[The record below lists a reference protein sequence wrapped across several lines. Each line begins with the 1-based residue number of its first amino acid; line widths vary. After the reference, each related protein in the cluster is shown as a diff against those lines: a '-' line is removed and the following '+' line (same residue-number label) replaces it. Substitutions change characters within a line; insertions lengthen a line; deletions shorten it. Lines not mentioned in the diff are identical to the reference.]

1 MTNQIIPTTKKSKH
15 SILEQLPTQIILEI
29 LSRFPI
35 KTLFLCQLVSKHWL
49 SLIPDSHFAN
59 LHLSRSP
66 VSLLLKPFY
75 PRRESRQ
82 LRLVDL
88 QIAHSTHPR
97 DAQLK
102 FISKFNYPL
111 LKEDKIV
118 NSRNGLLCLSDFTD
132 DSDPIFICNPI
143 LGEYI
148 TLPILHHHGNY
159 DATMTAFGFSLKTNQ
174 YKVVRF
180 FVQEVV
186 YIDHNTQMGS
196 YREEAEAKIYTIGG
210 EGLWRNMGPIMIPK
224 TGEILM
230 LCNKDGLVLYD
241 PKLVSITAYTRPP
254 PSFLFLFLFL
264 FFNQAMAGA
273 LITPAGDDSPK
284 DYPGKLT
291 WYVFVTCIVAAMG
304 GLIFG
309 YDIGISGGETDAY
322 ALWTKLEGMYQS
334 KTARNK
340 ALLMRRLV
348 NLKLK
353 GGISVAEHT
362 SEFQNLV
369 NQLTTVKM
377 ELDDEMQA
385 LLLLSSL
392 PDSWETLVVSL
403 SNSAPE
409 GKLTMSMVTDALFS
423 EEARKKEMGGDQS
436 HALVTENKSRG
447 RGRGRSKSRG
457 RSRGRSQDRGKFKD
471 GTSRPRFKCY
481 HCGQEGHIKKYCYAL
496 KGEQQQGNRQPK
508 TEDGTTAVSVSED
521 IALFS
526 VEEEECLHMS
536 DNDTE
541 WVVDTAASYHATS
554 QKEFF
559 STYQAGDF
567 GTVKMGNSSFSKIV
581 GIGDIHIQTK
591 VGCTM
596 VLKDVRH
603 VPDLRLNLIS
613 GIALDRQG
621 YENYFGKG
629 IWKVWVYVLKTKA
642 EVFQH
647 FQTFHAMVERKTEKK
662 LKCLRTDNGGEYTS
676 KEFKA
681 YSIPE
686 EVWSGREI
694 FYSHLRVFGCK
705 AFAHVSKEHRQKLD
719 DKATPCIFIGYGDE
733 EFGYRLWDPKHKK
746 VIRSRDVVFQEGQT
760 FEDFGQP
767 AKPKVDDVSE
777 IIPNPAPS
785 QHATDEEE
793 LPQHAVNNVEL
804 QDGFLEEEDPEV
816 EGVEQGEP
824 QPPLPETVG
833 PQLRRSTREFKP
845 STKYPT
851 SEYIL
856 LTDEGEPES
865 FQEAQN
871 HKEKSSWQQ
880 SMQEEMQSLQ
890 KNQTYDLVK
899 LPQGRKALQNKWVFK
914 LKKDGSG
921 KLVKYKARLVVK
933 GFGQKKG
940 IDFDEIFSPVVKM
953 TSIRVVL
960 GLAASLNLE
969 LEQMDVKTA
978 FLHGD
983 LKEEIYMEQPE
994 GFEVKGKE
1002 NLVCRLKKSLYGL
1015 KQAPRQ
1021 WYKKFDSFMVG
1032 HEYKRTVADQ
1042 CVYVRT
1048 FPGGNFIILLLYV
1061 DDMLIV
1067 GQDATTIRSLKKELL
1082 QSFDM
1087 KDLGP
1092 AQQILGMNIV
1102 RDRKAKKLWLSQ
1114 EKYVE
1119 RVIEKFNMKD
1129 AKPVSTP
1136 LANHFK
1142 LSKNSCPSSTKERQE
1157 MEAIPYSS
1165 AVGSVGVG
1173 FATQSVP
1180 LFVSEMAP
1188 HRYRGTLNVC
1198 FQLFITIGILIAGL
1212 VNYFTNMI
1220 KGDLGWR
1227 ISLGGAAV
1235 PAVLMIFSS
1244 LWVSETPNSLIE
1256 RGHLDK
1262 AKKQLQRI
1270 RGVADVQAEFNDLVD
1285 ASAASKEVEHPWRDL
1300 SMRKYRPQ
1308 LCLAILIPMFQQL
1321 TGINVVMFYA
1331 PVLFKTIGFQS
1342 NASLASAMITGGV
1355 NVLAT
1360 FISVFGTD
1368 RWGRKPLFLWG
1379 GGMMIVFQSAVAVLI
1394 GTKFGVTGDATD
1406 LGTLYSSI
1414 LYRLVLIMSLFVIF
1428 FVPETN
1434 NIPIEEMS
1442 QVWRGHWYWKKFV
1455 DDEKEI
1461 EMKNGMP

>member
-1 MTNQIIPTTKKSKH
+1 M
-15 SILEQLPTQIILEI
+15 
-29 LSRFPI
+29 
-35 KTLFLCQLVSKHWL
+35 
-49 SLIPDSHFAN
+49 
-59 LHLSRSP
+59 
-66 VSLLLKPFY
+66 
-75 PRRESRQ
+75 
-82 LRLVDL
+82 
-88 QIAHSTHPR
+88 
-97 DAQLK
+97 
-102 FISKFNYPL
+102 
-111 LKEDKIV
+111 
-118 NSRNGLLCLSDFTD
+118 
-132 DSDPIFICNPI
+132 
-143 LGEYI
+143 
-148 TLPILHHHGNY
+148 
-159 DATMTAFGFSLKTNQ
+159 
-174 YKVVRF
+174 
-180 FVQEVV
+180 
-186 YIDHNTQMGS
+186 
-196 YREEAEAKIYTIGG
+196 
-210 EGLWRNMGPIMIPK
+210 
-224 TGEILM
+224 
-230 LCNKDGLVLYD
+230 
-241 PKLVSITAYTRPP
+241 
-254 PSFLFLFLFL
+254 
-264 FFNQAMAGA
+264 
-273 LITPAGDDSPK
+273 
-284 DYPGKLT
+284 
-291 WYVFVTCIVAAMG
+291 
-304 GLIFG
+304 
-309 YDIGISGGETDAY
+309 
-322 ALWTKLEGMYQS
+322 
-334 KTARNK
+334 
-340 ALLMRRLV
+340 
-348 NLKLK
+348 
-353 GGISVAEHT
+353 
-362 SEFQNLV
+362 
-369 NQLTTVKM
+369 
-377 ELDDEMQA
+377 
-385 LLLLSSL
+385 
-392 PDSWETLVVSL
+392 
-403 SNSAPE
+403 
-409 GKLTMSMVTDALFS
+409 
-423 EEARKKEMGGDQS
+423 
-436 HALVTENKSRG
+436 
-447 RGRGRSKSRG
+447 
-457 RSRGRSQDRGKFKD
+457 
-471 GTSRPRFKCY
+471 
-481 HCGQEGHIKKYCYAL
+481 

-581 GIGDIHIQTK
+581 GIGDVHIQTK

-629 IWKVWVYVLKTKA
+629 IWKLKKGSLVVAKGQAIGTLYKTHVEVNSNSFNAAEDETSPNLWHKRLGHMSEKGLQILAKKSLIPFAKDAKLNPCDNCLFGKHHRVAFHSSSRRQSELLSRVYSDVCGPIEVESLGGRKYFLTFIDDASRKVWVYVLKTKA

-647 FQTFHAMVERKTEKK
+647 FQTFHAMVERETGKK

-681 YSIPE
+681 YCATHGIRHEKTVPGTPQHNGIAERMNRTIVEKVRCMLKMAKLPKPFWGEAVRVACYLINRSPSVPLNFQIPE

-694 FYSHLRVFGCK
+694 SYSHLRVFGCK

-777 IIPNPAPS
+777 IIPNPVPS

-793 LPQHAVNNVEL
+793 LPQHAVNDVEL
-804 QDGFLEEEDPEV
+804 QDGFLEEEDPEA

-845 STKYPT
+845 STKYPP

-856 LTDEGEPES
+856 FTDEGEPES

-880 SMQEEMQSLQ
+880 AMQEEMQSLQ

-1002 NLVCRLKKSLYGL
+1002 NSVCRLKKSLYGL

-1032 HEYKRTVADQ
+1032 HEYKRTAADQ

-1067 GQDATTIRSLKKELL
+1067 GQDATTIRSLKTELL

-1119 RVIEKFNMKD
+1119 QVIEKFNMKD

-1142 LSKNSCPSSTKERQE
+1142 LSKISCPSSAKERQE

-1165 AVGSVGVG
+1165 AVGSLMYAMVSTRPDIAHAVGV
-1173 FATQSVP
+1173 
-1180 LFVSEMAP
+1180 VSRFLSNPGKEHWEAVKWILRYLKGTTKMCLCFKDAKPVLEGYTDSDMA
-1188 HRYRGTLNVC
+1188 
-1198 FQLFITIGILIAGL
+1198 
-1212 VNYFTNMI
+1212 
-1220 KGDLGWR
+1220 GDLDGR
-1227 ISLGGAAV
+1227 KSTSGFLFTFAGGAVSWQSKLQKCVALSTTE
-1235 PAVLMIFSS
+1235 AEYIAAAEAGKEM
-1244 LWVSETPNSLIE
+1244 LWLKRFLQELGLKQEKFTVHCDSQSAIDLSKNSMYHSRTKHIDVRYHWIRE
-1256 RGHLDK
+1256 VMD
-1262 AKKQLQRI
+1262 KQLLELI
-1270 RGVADVQAEFNDLVD
+1270 KIHTDMNPSDMMTKGVTRDKL
-1285 ASAASKEVEHPWRDL
+1285 EVCKH
-1300 SMRKYRPQ
+1300 
-1308 LCLAILIPMFQQL
+1308 
-1321 TGINVVMFYA
+1321 
-1331 PVLFKTIGFQS
+1331 
-1342 NASLASAMITGGV
+1342 
-1355 NVLAT
+1355 
-1360 FISVFGTD
+1360 
-1368 RWGRKPLFLWG
+1368 
-1379 GGMMIVFQSAVAVLI
+1379 LI
-1394 GTKFGVTGDATD
+1394 GMDFK
-1406 LGTLYSSI
+1406 
-1414 LYRLVLIMSLFVIF
+1414 
-1428 FVPETN
+1428 
-1434 NIPIEEMS
+1434 
-1442 QVWRGHWYWKKFV
+1442 
-1455 DDEKEI
+1455 
-1461 EMKNGMP
+1461 